1 MAHNYG
7 LGESY
12 IKEYTA
18 GDRPIRVEKP
28 YKQVI
33 LVNVD
38 DCKDRITVGYV
49 EKRLKDL
56 FCREWEELLAH
67 WLVSA
72 VVEAID
78 NGKSEADISKLFTC
92 DLHGEDSLGPFCKEQ
107 NRVIDFLMGR
117 LFECITE
124 DDEVMRVRIIEKSI
138 CEAQT

>member
-7 LGESY
+7 LDMR
-12 IKEYTA
+12 IQKYTVR
-18 GDRPIRVEKP
+18 GNPIWVERPHKRVL
-28 YKQVI
+28 
-33 LVNVD
+33 LVNVN
-38 DCKDRITVGYV
+38 DCKDKITVFHV
-49 EKRLKDL
+49 WRRLEGL
-56 FCREWEELLAH
+56 GWCEWEELLAH

-117 LFECITE
+117 LFECIAE